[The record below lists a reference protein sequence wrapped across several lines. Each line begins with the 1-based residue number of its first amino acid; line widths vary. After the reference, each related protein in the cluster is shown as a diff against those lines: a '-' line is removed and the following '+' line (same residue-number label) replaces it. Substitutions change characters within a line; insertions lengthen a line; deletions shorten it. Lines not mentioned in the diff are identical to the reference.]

1 MADLRAS
8 DEDRERVAREIRDH
22 FAAGRLD
29 RDELDDRLQAVVEAR
44 TVGELAALREDLP
57 APPADL
63 RAELARRR
71 GELRR
76 DLLQQ
81 SGGALGPFVLCTVLW
96 AATGAS
102 GFFWPV
108 FLLFAVVVPLVRNG
122 WRLYG
127 PSPELDRVEE
137 ELRRRRRSSG
147 PRSPRHGPP
156 RR

>member
-8 DEDRERVAREIRDH
+8 DEDRERVAREIREH

-44 TVGELAALREDLP
+44 TVGELAGVREDLP
-57 APPADL
+57 ALPADH

-81 SGGALGPFVLCTVLW
+81 SGGALGPFVICTLIW

-137 ELRRRRRSSG
+137 ELRRRRQS
-147 PRSPRHGPP
+147 PTPRHRPPP
-156 RR
+156 R